1 MFEAKFKVSSFTMQ
15 ISYTNSADY
24 SRPFA
29 MKNHHEVLRC
39 YDVLVRSHK
48 EKLVAGLIVRMGSVD
63 ENIRLASLT
72 IFKHIM
78 NSSLEQ
84 FEDRMPDVFRAMHAK
99 LGDPSNK
106 VKKMLAQLTAQ
117 LGRLGFLKGAEGKD
131 FLEFIIR

>member
-1 MFEAKFKVSSFTMQ
+1 
-15 ISYTNSADY
+15 
-24 SRPFA
+24 

-84 FEDRMPDVFRAMHAK
+84 GSISIDILGTSPTFCVSSFETCVNLFPSTEVPEVSEVPEVVTKHVPK
-99 LGDPSNK
+99 LNP
-106 VKKMLAQLTAQ
+106 
-117 LGRLGFLKGAEGKD
+117 
-131 FLEFIIR
+131 